1 MLPGPLGVE
10 SSVCCYRGG
19 LSGCLR
25 SLLFGLHLLVV
36 GLVAMGREETPDIL
50 NAYISQCYRCGSCCL
65 VVLLALPR
73 GHSRYSV

>member
-10 SSVCCYRGG
+10 SRICCYRGG

-36 GLVAMGREETPDIL
+36 GLVAMGREETPGIL
-50 NAYISQCYRCGSCCL
+50 NTYISHCYRCGSCL
-65 VVLLALPR
+65 VVLLALP
-73 GHSRYSV
+73 